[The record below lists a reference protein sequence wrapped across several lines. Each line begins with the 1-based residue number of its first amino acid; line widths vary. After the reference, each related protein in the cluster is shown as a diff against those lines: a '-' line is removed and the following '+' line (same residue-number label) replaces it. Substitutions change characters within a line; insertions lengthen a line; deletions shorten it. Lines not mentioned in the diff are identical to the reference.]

1 MSNSDRF
8 QNRHF
13 DGAVFHDCSMARS
26 RFEDIDLSEAVFAD
40 VNLSG
45 VLLKNVNMTNV
56 AIEDAKIDG
65 LTILG
70 CDVAELI
77 RNHGGKAHSEST
89 ADIGRAAMA
98 AEPQLFVSAIEASCQ
113 FYVDRLGFEVVF
125 TSGEPP
131 FYAQVARDGCRLNL
145 RRATGAVFDASF
157 RDREVDALAATLT
170 LDDAGQL
177 FAEFQKAGAT
187 FHQPLRTEPWGAR
200 TFIVRDPD
208 GNLIAFAGRAR

>member
-1 MSNSDRF
+1 MNDSERF
-8 QNRHF
+8 QNRRL

-26 RFEDIDLSEAVFAD
+26 GFEDVNLTEAMFAD

-45 VLLKNVNMTNV
+45 ARLANVNMTRV
-56 AIEDAKIDG
+56 AIDDANIEG

-70 CDVAELI
+70 YDIAALI
-77 RNHGGKAHSEST
+77 RSHTTGVS
-89 ADIGRAAMA
+89 RVAMT
-98 AEPQLFVSAIEASCQ
+98 AEPKLFVSEIEASRQ
-113 FYVDRLGFEVVF
+113 FYVDKLGFEVAF
-125 TSGEPP
+125 SYGEPP

-157 RDREVDALAATLT
+157 RDREADALSATIT
-170 LDDAGQL
+170 LDDAGPL
-177 FAEFQKAGAT
+177 FAEFQEAGVN
-187 FHQPLRTEPWGAR
+187 FHQPLRAEPWGAR